1 MVIVSPEIQ
10 TLHMM
15 FPNMSL
21 EQIAIVY
28 WDSGNNMQKAANRIL
43 GKERSIHFIDFQCSL
58 YS

>member
-43 GKERSIHFIDFQCSL
+43 GKERSILFI
-58 YS
+58 